1 MKSVKRKPTT
11 ANEKHTIPAVMK
23 TLELVQVLA
32 AGEEETTTKALS
44 IRLGVPRTTCYR
56 ILRSLV
62 AKDWVRPLQDGR
74 HALSFGL
81 LPLVRPLQRVEQV
94 GKAVGLALEQ
104 LAAQAR
110 MTAKVSMRDGDYAVT
125 IARCESPQQTSVAM
139 RLGSSFHLVMGSSGA
154 VLLSA
159 LDPGEVQAIVKRAPK
174 ACWELQKPVEVHNR
188 LKMLRAKGWC
198 TDLGTYHRGVH
209 AVSAPLHDAAG
220 GVIASMTVIGF
231 PHELPHERL
240 TNVAKL
246 LLEAACRAEA
256 AIHGTTIRTQS
267 TRASRS

>member
-1 MKSVKRKPTT
+1 MKRKATT
-11 ANEKHTIPAVMK
+11 ENEKHTIPAVMK

-32 AGEEETTTKALS
+32 EGEEETTTKALS
-44 IRLGVPRTTCYR
+44 IRLQVPRTTCYR

-104 LAAQAR
+104 LATQAQ
-110 MTAKVSMRDGDYAVT
+110 MTAKVSMREGDYAVT

-139 RLGSSFHLVMGSSGA
+139 RLGASFHLVMGSSGA

-159 LDPGEVQAIVKRAPK
+159 LEPAEVQLILKRAPK
-174 ACWELQKPVEVHNR
+174 GCWELQKPAEVQNR
-188 LKMLRAKGWC
+188 LKMLRSKGWC
-198 TDLGTYHRGVH
+198 ADLGTYHRGVH
-209 AVSAPLHDAAG
+209 AVSAPLHDVGG
-220 GVIASMTVIGF
+220 GVLASMTVIGF
-231 PHELPHERL
+231 PHELPPERL
-240 TNVAKL
+240 PSVAKL

-256 AIHGTTIRTQS
+256 AIHGSSVRTLLS
-267 TRASRS
+267 KATRS